1 MQFNKKTI
9 MTVICALFGV
19 VMLLGAYPDRE
30 ADRERYEEKFEQSV
44 ALARDGKVILRNL
57 AGDIEVKV
65 WDKAEVQ
72 IQALK
77 VSRTDSEEQAGKN
90 FEKVTIEVSKDG
102 NTLRIET
109 KRDRDYFKNSSNIK
123 NVTVDFWLTIPAR
136 SAADMKSISGDIVME
151 DIGGDAKADTVSGDI
166 DMTGIAGVLKAYA
179 VSGDLTVTGAGSGV
193 DCESVSGELKI
204 RGVKGGA
211 DLKTVSGDILLE
223 NSQGD
228 VEAEVVSGDIELI
241 DISGAD
247 EVRSKSV
254 SGSVKYVGSLSR
266 DGTYNFNSLNGDVT
280 LLLPSGTAFD
290 LYAKTFSGDISTDF
304 EITLTGKLSKKE
316 LRGEVNGGGAELTL
330 KTFSGDVYLKKR

>member
-1 MQFNKKTI
+1 MLNNKKTI
-9 MTVICALFGV
+9 LSIFCVMFGLVIL
-19 VMLLGAYPDRE
+19 MGADPARE

-44 ALARDGKVILRNL
+44 SLARDGRVILRNIS
-57 AGDIEVKV
+57 GDIEVKV

-77 VSRTDSEEQAGKN
+77 VSRTDSEELAKKN

-109 KRDRDYFKNSSNIK
+109 KRDKEYFKRSSNKK
-123 NVTVDFWLTIPAR
+123 NVTVDYWLTIPAR
-136 SAADMKSISGDIVME
+136 AAADMRSVSGDIVME
-151 DIGGDAKADTVSGDI
+151 DIGDDAKADTVSGDI
-166 DMTGIAGVLKAYA
+166 DMTGVAGILKAHA
-179 VSGDLTVTGAGSGV
+179 VSGDLTITGAENGA
-193 DCESVSGELKI
+193 DCETVSGQLKI
-204 RGVKGGA
+204 RRVKGGA

-247 EVRSKSV
+247 EVKSKSV
-254 SGSVKYVGSLSR
+254 NGSVKYVGSLSR
-266 DGTYNFNSLNGDVT
+266 DGSYNFNSLNGDVT
-280 LLLPSGTAFD
+280 LLLPSNSAFE

-304 EITLTGKLSKKE
+304 EITLSGKLSKKE
-316 LRGEVNGGGAELTL
+316 LRGEVNGGGAELTV
-330 KTFSGDVYLKKR
+330 KTFNGDVYLKKR

>member
-1 MQFNKKTI
+1 MLNKRAI
-9 MTVICALFGV
+9 LPIFCVVFGL
-19 VMLLGAYPDRE
+19 VMLLGADPTRE
-30 ADRERYEEKFEQSV
+30 ADRERYEEKFQQTVS
-44 ALARDGKVILRNL
+44 LARDGKVILRNI

-77 VSRTDSEEQAGKN
+77 VSRTSSEEQAKKN

-109 KRDRDYFKNSSNIK
+109 KRDKEYFRRSSNTK
-123 NVTVDFWLTIPAR
+123 NVSVDFWLTIPAR
-136 SAADMKSISGDIVME
+136 AAADMKSVSGDIVME
-151 DIGGDAKADTVSGDI
+151 DIGNDAKADTVSGDI
-166 DMTGIAGVLKAYA
+166 DMTGIAGSLKAYA
-179 VSGDLTVTGAGSGV
+179 VSGDLTITGAQSGV
-193 DCESVSGELKI
+193 DCETVSGELKI
-204 RGVKGGA
+204 RRVTGGA

-241 DISGAD
+241 DVSGAE
-247 EVRSKSV
+247 EVTAKSV

-266 DGTYNFNSLNGDVT
+266 DGSYHFNVLNGDVT
-280 LLLPSGTAFD
+280 LLLPSNSAFE
-290 LYAKTFSGDISTDF
+290 LYAKTFSGDIHTDF

-316 LRGEVNGGGAELTL
+316 LRGTVNGGGAELAL
-330 KTFSGDVYLKKR
+330 KTFSGDIYLKKR